1 MRVAIQFFLIA
12 LMIVFGSSLAAQNAL
27 TYEDILQS
35 AEKDIATLNSTAS
48 KVYAAIMDAR
58 ERKGTDPSSTDAYQ
72 KMTRGE
78 QLSWRIAYLK
88 EYKTALIGIYDMVS
102 EETNKTDSINAL
114 LLRIEG
120 AANELERR
128 KAEAPADANDRTT
141 RLLQSVDRI
150 CSLKDGAFRTDYLFF
165 NPRGLWFQDTLDIFG
180 KPYAV
185 GEDVGTWR
193 AWRKLTA
200 ALQASSGSG
209 ANEELFHVSY
219 DNDFL
224 RELQDV
230 IDPVEQEEFTLIIER
245 ERLDTEHE
253 RAATTTTEAEK
264 VDLPP
269 NASEPARIQN
279 AIDLLLSRRDASLTD
294 FVRSFE
300 QIAQRARVIGD
311 EVTVTAFLQKQG
323 LDTRLSGES
332 TGEITKAVNEAIA
345 TLRPYDGAKL
355 RILERQLDEDIKA
368 WQAELGA
375 LNASTSPDKS
385 VLRPA
390 ILNMQI
396 AGKAQRLTNLRAKIR
411 RDEVLLDV
419 SNTLAA
425 GLVDDIVKF
434 DQQIARLSDRQ
445 GSATLR
451 FYGFGALKV
460 LIILIAAWLLLRV
473 ASLMGRRILSHYS
486 VGAEGVTK
494 DMEARAKTLTSVF
507 MAAARVVVWVT
518 AFLMILSE
526 FGINYQP
533 LLLATGGLTLA
544 VGFGAQSLV
553 KDFFSG
559 FFILL
564 ENQFQ
569 VGDVIEIGGKTGSVE
584 TVSLRTTRIRTVDG
598 TLHIL
603 PNGEITSVS
612 NLTSGWA
619 RFVVTV
625 SAGYNE
631 DPDEVQRL
639 LDQTGKE
646 MFADAAW
653 SKRLLEAPATTGV
666 ENFGASSVDFR
677 VMAKTVPGE
686 QWAAAREFRK
696 RVKVAFDLNN
706 IEIPYSYVNMIQA
719 EAGPS
724 KVVKK
729 HGQAVRIPQAS
740 DSAVTPQTPTVPS
753 GQSAK
758 VDPASQ
764 PDRMPGS

>member
-200 ALQASSGSG
+200 ALQASS
-209 ANEELFHVSY
+209 
-219 DNDFL
+219 
-224 RELQDV
+224 
-230 IDPVEQEEFTLIIER
+230 EQEEFTLIIER

-294 FVRSFE
+294 IVRSFE

-311 EVTVTAFLQKQG
+311 EVTVTA
-323 LDTRLSGES
+323 
-332 TGEITKAVNEAIA
+332 
-345 TLRPYDGAKL
+345 
-355 RILERQLDEDIKA
+355 
-368 WQAELGA
+368 
-375 LNASTSPDKS
+375 
-385 VLRPA
+385 
-390 ILNMQI
+390 
-396 AGKAQRLTNLRAKIR
+396 
-411 RDEVLLDV
+411 
-419 SNTLAA
+419 
-425 GLVDDIVKF
+425 
-434 DQQIARLSDRQ
+434 
-445 GSATLR
+445 
-451 FYGFGALKV
+451 
-460 LIILIAAWLLLRV
+460 
-473 ASLMGRRILSHYS
+473 
-486 VGAEGVTK
+486 
-494 DMEARAKTLTSVF
+494 
-507 MAAARVVVWVT
+507 
-518 AFLMILSE
+518 
-526 FGINYQP
+526 
-533 LLLATGGLTLA
+533 
-544 VGFGAQSLV
+544 
-553 KDFFSG
+553 
-559 FFILL
+559 
-564 ENQFQ
+564 
-569 VGDVIEIGGKTGSVE
+569 
-584 TVSLRTTRIRTVDG
+584 
-598 TLHIL
+598 
-603 PNGEITSVS
+603 
-612 NLTSGWA
+612 
-619 RFVVTV
+619 
-625 SAGYNE
+625 
-631 DPDEVQRL
+631 
-639 LDQTGKE
+639 
-646 MFADAAW
+646 
-653 SKRLLEAPATTGV
+653 
-666 ENFGASSVDFR
+666 
-677 VMAKTVPGE
+677 
-686 QWAAAREFRK
+686 
-696 RVKVAFDLNN
+696 
-706 IEIPYSYVNMIQA
+706 
-719 EAGPS
+719 
-724 KVVKK
+724 
-729 HGQAVRIPQAS
+729 
-740 DSAVTPQTPTVPS
+740 
-753 GQSAK
+753 
-758 VDPASQ
+758 
-764 PDRMPGS
+764 